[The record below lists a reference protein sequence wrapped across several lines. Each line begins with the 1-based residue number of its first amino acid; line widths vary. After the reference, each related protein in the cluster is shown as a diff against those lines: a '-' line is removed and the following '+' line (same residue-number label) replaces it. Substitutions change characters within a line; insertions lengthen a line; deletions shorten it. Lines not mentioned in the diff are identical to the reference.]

1 MAGLWILGLLL
12 LIAALPILLVYLWF
26 RSCTFPMPF
35 YWFLLSLLAGA
46 CSLLMAA
53 LLQWFF
59 SYTSAPRTFS
69 PDDGMGAFLFT
80 VFIRIA
86 LTEETGR
93 VLALGILFRIG
104 RARQGGPQPS
114 QETESRV
121 SLESFGAATGLV
133 AGLGFAFIESASY
146 GATDIMIALLRA
158 FTAAPLH
165 GACGA
170 RIGMGIRAYHQTHR
184 REPYRAL
191 WYFLSALILHGM
203 YNLMVISPGIPSV
216 IPILIAFS
224 SLLTALYLI
233 RRH

>member
-12 LIAALPILLVYLWF
+12 LIAALPVLLIHLWF

-46 CSLLMAA
+46 CSLLIAA
-53 LLQWFF
+53 LLQWLF
-59 SYTSAPRTFS
+59 SCTGAPRTFS
-69 PDDGMGAFLFT
+69 PSDGMGAFLFT
-80 VFIRIA
+80 IFLRIA

-93 VLALGILFRIG
+93 VLALGLLFRIG
-104 RARQGGPQPS
+104 PARQGLPQPS
-114 QETESRV
+114 LETGSRV
-121 SLESFGAATGLV
+121 SPESFGAATGLV

-170 RIGMGIRAYHQTHR
+170 RIGMGIRTYRQT
-184 REPYRAL
+184 PYRAL
-191 WYFLSALILHGM
+191 RHFLSALILHGM
-203 YNLMVISPGIPSV
+203 YNLMVIGPGIPPI

-224 SLLTALYLI
+224 SILPALYLI